1 MGDLSPTCKI
11 FIDRPGGQRPM
22 TANFSTSQA
31 RRITMTTH
39 VFNTED
45 TLLHNIYQIANIY
58 YAKMKERRKL
68 KVTFCYKKGFELSK
82 LLKLASNAWEM

>member
-31 RRITMTTH
+31 RRTMTTH